1 MLLLCVFKFF
11 TLIFW
16 GNTCRAYFFV
26 LKFIDGNKIYKMK
39 YNFLLIFNRLWNQ
52 FLFVAKRFQNDL
64 TFSFSRA
71 WSIVQFYSFHYE
83 AFFENLKWKTKLEIQ
98 ERTFIR
104 CKIAIILK
112 YIMNLTD
119 IVTRFVTNQHKQR
132 PTNWLRSLNTTHDK
146 ELRKEK
152 KDVEE
157 ITSLS
162 NFLFL
167 VSFMISDR
175 A

>member
-1 MLLLCVFKFF
+1 MSRLFLCSK
-11 TLIFW
+11 I
-16 GNTCRAYFFV
+16 Y
-26 LKFIDGNKIYKMK
+26 IDGNKIYKMK

-71 WSIVQFYSFHYE
+71 WSIVQFY
-83 AFFENLKWKTKLEIQ
+83 FFISLFRKFKMKNKTWNTQEN
-98 ERTFIR
+98 FIR

-132 PTNWLRSLNTTHDK
+132 PTNWLRSLNTRLMIK
-146 ELRKEK
+146 NYEK
-152 KDVEE
+152 KKKMSKKLLHSL
-157 ITSLS
+157 TSS
-162 NFLFL
+162 FL
-167 VSFMISDR
+167 VSLMISDR